1 MNGNDADANWWAICA
16 GTKSGCNEENLADV
30 LAAAA
35 AAALSILSIQ
45 VWELNADLN
54 WINLIMFENYHKF
67 CENTCHLKWKQI
79 IMNFLK
85 EMLVRMDE

>member
-54 WINLIMFENYHKF
+54 SINLIML
-67 CENTCHLKWKQI
+67 CLI
-79 IMNFLK
+79 IIIN
-85 EMLVRMDE
+85 LVKIPVIRSESR